1 MIPLAIL
8 ALLTL
13 QDPANDALGDGSL
26 VPPTAAIHG
35 SIDPYDIRE
44 FAVLAEDTLAF
55 SVTMGSL
62 SNPLDLPYG
71 FSFPI
76 IEVYLGDGESG
87 ATQLLPGSGMQL
99 DDAGWRYAFRL
110 TGDGLRLYAADL
122 QGEVTDITSTTTL
135 EFSTLGNTI
144 TVRTPLVRPEI
155 LTIYAITGMYSP
167 FSVTGW
173 QPLSREPAPWAFS
186 GEADYPVLDVLSST
200 AEGQQTALATG
211 ILSTIR
217 SEPVQEPWNPWLT
230 VMLGGVVIAF
240 LGVGGRLVAGRRAV
254 QSTAVE
260 VAEVD
265 PDESEVSEL
274 PTGKST
280 SSSEVA
286 LIEGATLTTEPDEL
300 TPPETQETPDQV
312 LVPTATDMPLPGLE
326 PPPGVPSPPLV
337 PKSEPITVAPE
348 TPKRLSLDANQWE
361 EDDPDSPLWDGDSS
375 SELLE
380 REAEK
385 K

>member
-26 VPPTAAIHG
+26 SPPTAAIHG

-76 IEVYLGDGESG
+76 IEVYFGDGESG
-87 ATQLLPGSGMQL
+87 ATQLLPGSGMRL

-110 TGDGLRLYAADL
+110 TGDGLRLYTADL

-144 TVRTPLVRPEI
+144 TVRTPLLRPEI

-167 FSVTGW
+167 FSITGW

-186 GEADYPVLDVLSST
+186 GDADYPVLDVLSST
-200 AEGQQTALATG
+200 REGQQSALATG

-217 SEPVQEPWNPWLT
+217 SEPVREPWNPWLT
-230 VMLGGVVIAF
+230 VMLGGVAIAF
-240 LGVGGRLVAGRRAV
+240 IGVGGRMVAGRKAGRAG
-254 QSTAVE
+254 AVPVTE
-260 VAEVD
+260 IAPEAD
-265 PDESEVSEL
+265 DVSEL
-274 PTGKST
+274 LPDDT
-280 SSSEVA
+280 SEVILLEEA
-286 LIEGATLTTEPDEL
+286 LLTAEPEEP
-300 TPPETQETPDQV
+300 TPLEAEEPSAQPV
-312 LVPTATDMPLPGLE
+312 VPITDTPLPGLE
-326 PPPGVPSPPLV
+326 PPPSVLPPLL
-337 PKSEPITVAPE
+337 PEPDITVTPE
-348 TPKRLSLDANQWE
+348 APKRLSLDATQWE
-361 EDDPDSPLWDGDSS
+361 EEDPDLPLWDDETSGQVLSQ
-375 SELLE
+375 EP
-380 REAEK
+380 EK

>member
-26 VPPTAAIHG
+26 SPPTAAIHG

-76 IEVYLGDGESG
+76 IEVYFGDGESG
-87 ATQLLPGSGMQL
+87 ASQLLPGSGMQL

-110 TGDGLRLYAADL
+110 TGDGLRLFAADL

-144 TVRTPLVRPEI
+144 TVRTPLLRPEI

-167 FSVTGW
+167 FSNTGW

-186 GEADYPVLDVLSST
+186 GDADYPVLDVLSST
-200 AEGQQTALATG
+200 SEGQQSALATG

-217 SEPVQEPWNPWLT
+217 SEPVREPWNPWLT
-230 VMLGGVVIAF
+230 VMLGGVAIAF
-240 LGVGGRLVAGRRAV
+240 LGVGGRLVAGRKAV
-254 QSTAVE
+254 QADTPTVTEAAPQDSDVSE
-260 VAEVD
+260 PL
-265 PDESEVSEL
+265 PDDTSEVI
-274 PTGKST
+274 
-280 SSSEVA
+280 
-286 LIEGATLTTEPDEL
+286 LIEEVPLTAEPEEP
-300 TPPETQETPDQV
+300 TPIEEPSTQPVV
-312 LVPTATDMPLPGLE
+312 LMTDTPLPGLE
-326 PPPGVPSPPLV
+326 PPPSVPPPLL
-337 PKSEPITVAPE
+337 PEPEMTVAPE
-348 TPKRLSLDANQWE
+348 APKRLSLDATQWE
-361 EDDPDSPLWDGDSS
+361 EEDPDSPLWDDDPTGQ
-375 SELLE
+375 LLPQE
-380 REAEK
+380 TEK